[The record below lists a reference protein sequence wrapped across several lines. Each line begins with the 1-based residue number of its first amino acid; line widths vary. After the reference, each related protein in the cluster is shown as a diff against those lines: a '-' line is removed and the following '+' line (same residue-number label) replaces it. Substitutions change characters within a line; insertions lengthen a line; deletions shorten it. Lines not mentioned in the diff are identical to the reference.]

1 MAKKPA
7 QASAAPKS
15 VPAPIAAAVPVP
27 ELMDVWSRSGSKY
40 RIRSV
45 VLLAVNVLLFG
56 GAACFAYWLRSGEI
70 FALAREGYWDLLAQT
85 FHGVGQPDVS
95 LASFL
100 IEPINIQNVPM
111 QIPIVGL
118 LMAALISIPILVA
131 ILYRFW
137 SCLPFIALVGFV
149 AVMPWLAITLLGSC
163 ILASVR
169 PFRTRF
175 RFMSALL
182 SLVPAIVY
190 LVLAWSGTPDV
201 VVGRIDPVDR
211 VKFVAPWVLAI
222 VASAA
227 VFAVVLTIARIVN
240 YRPGAVTPLL
250 AVMFALPVLL
260 FEKHVG
266 RDELYYRLLERR
278 DEAYFA
284 DVDASLGLEA
294 AAHRAWE
301 RHPLPRPPREIVRE
315 MEEEKWLFEL
325 ATDLGPRQTE
335 LTRHQ
340 AEIADR
346 CDWFHEQFPDSRYTP
361 NALFIKAR
369 AWDRRVDIGE
379 FRRTKWIRFYDG
391 FPSVASRESWR
402 IILENRRDTPLGAVA
417 MLRLAQLEARDCDV
431 DRAIAKTEE
440 IIATID
446 RRLLAGATF
455 GGDAVSLSY
464 GILARPAPESSLHI
478 PLERIVIEAHRLH
491 DLLAANRDPIY
502 EYDPMCGTHGG
513 KNGPAF
519 GLLDLDPRHEAY
531 VARLEE
537 IATAYPDCQLEDNFD
552 LEIAKATPAPAEKIK
567 RLNAILDRYADRD
580 AAPEA
585 MLRLILAYE
594 SESNSQ
600 QSAAVLA
607 RLAHDHPDS
616 IWARQAIALRLGPSV
631 ARVSRAGP

>member
-1 MAKKPA
+1 MAENPA
-7 QASAAPKS
+7 DRSTAQSDSPTAAESSSP
-15 VPAPIAAAVPVP
+15 
-27 ELMDVWSRSGSKY
+27 MDVWSRSGSKY
-40 RIRSV
+40 RIRAV

-70 FALAREGYWDLLAQT
+70 FAMGREGYWDLFTQT
-85 FHGVGQPDVS
+85 FRGVGQPDVS

-100 IEPINIQNVPM
+100 IEPINIQDVPM

-182 SLVPAIVY
+182 GLVPAIIY
-190 LVLAWSGTPDV
+190 LTLAWSGTPEV

-211 VKFVAPWVLAI
+211 IRFVAPWVLAI
-222 VASAA
+222 VASAG
-227 VFAVVLTIARIVN
+227 VFTVVLAIARIVN

-250 AVMFALPVLL
+250 AIMFALPVLL
-260 FEKHVG
+260 FEEYVG

-278 DEAYFA
+278 DEVYFA
-284 DVDASLGLEA
+284 DVDASMGLEA
-294 AAHRAWE
+294 AAQTYWE
-301 RHPLPRPPREIVRE
+301 RHPLPRPPREMIRA

-325 ATDLGPRQTE
+325 ASDLGPRQTE

-346 CDWFHEQFPDSRYTP
+346 CDWFHKQFPDSRYTP
-361 NALFIKAR
+361 NVIFIKAR

-379 FRRTKWIRFYDG
+379 FRRTKWIRFYDD

-402 IILENRRDTPLGAVA
+402 IVLENRRDTPLGAVA
-417 MLRLAQLEARDCDV
+417 LLRLAQLEARDCDV
-431 DRAIAKTEE
+431 ERALGKTRE
-440 IIATID
+440 IIEKFDKTRLTPATP
-446 RRLLAGATF
+446 
-455 GGDAVSLSY
+455 SLVPGYFSTD
-464 GILARPAPESSLHI
+464 ILARANPESSLHI
-478 PLERIVIEAHRLH
+478 PLDRIVIEAHRLF
-491 DLLAANRDPIY
+491 DLFSSNRDPIY
-502 EYDPMCGTHGG
+502 LFDPLCGGHDQEHA
-513 KNGPAF
+513 PAF
-519 GLLDLDPRHEAY
+519 GFMDLDPRSEAY
-531 VARLEE
+531 VARLEGLKV
-537 IATAYPDCQLEDNFD
+537 AYPNSQLQDNFD
-552 LEIAKATPAPAEKIK
+552 LEIAKSASSVGQKI
-567 RLNAILDRYADRD
+567 ILLDALLARFPDRD

-594 SESNSQ
+594 DRGDTRHGSMLLERIAQDYPN
-600 QSAAVLA
+600 
-607 RLAHDHPDS
+607 S
-616 IWARQAIALRLGPSV
+616 IWARQALALGLGPTLV
-631 ARVSRAGP
+631 RGDRAGQ